1 VTGSVR
7 PKLLK
12 LFGLTCVTGLITAA
26 LLLTWVILFGGPSH
40 AALGWGIG
48 LLGFSLV
55 APSFVAEADL
65 RSRPGG
71 KGDKRIWGRSKIWGT
86 MGFADAFAYLI
97 QDEHRTILPRDTRAG
112 TGA

>member
-1 VTGSVR
+1 MR

-12 LFGLTCVTGLITAA
+12 MFGLACVAGLIIAA
-26 LLLTWVILFGGPSH
+26 LLLTWVILFGQHNH
-40 AALGWGIG
+40 AAVGWAIG

-55 APSFVAEADL
+55 VPSFVAEADL

-71 KGDKRIWGRSKIWGT
+71 EGDKRIWGHSKIWGT
-86 MGFADAFAYLI
+86 MGFADAFAYLTH
-97 QDEHRTILPRDTRAG
+97 DEHRTIVPRDTRTG